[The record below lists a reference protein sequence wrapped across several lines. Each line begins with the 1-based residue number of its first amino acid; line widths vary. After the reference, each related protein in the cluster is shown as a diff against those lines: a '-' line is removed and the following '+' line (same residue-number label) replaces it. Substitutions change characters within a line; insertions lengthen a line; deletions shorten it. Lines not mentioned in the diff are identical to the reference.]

1 LHYKNDSLILSI
13 GPSSAGTSQQN
24 LQEISALA
32 TVQSKGKEKEPDIQV
47 FEKFTMT
54 EQPETSKEQVQV
66 QIPPIQINEPEISI
80 LQTPINIEK
89 GKKRD
94 VEVATPVGGSSEQP
108 HAKRQK
114 LNPLPEVDFV
124 QEIPDSQREDLDSQQ
139 TGTVSGASTTL
150 QRKELQKQ
158 QSVEISSFKTPVKD
172 AGDTKKN
179 FINIKQE

>member
-1 LHYKNDSLILSI
+1 MEGTLIEQDSEQVNVENVMKDLEKILDLDSFGQVQIPGI
-13 GPSSAGTSQQN
+13 GPCSARTSQQN

-54 EQPETSKEQVQV
+54 EQLETSKEQFQV

-94 VEVATPVGGSSEQP
+94 AEVATPVGGSSKQP

-158 QSVEISSFKTPVKD
+158 
-172 AGDTKKN
+172 
-179 FINIKQE
+179 